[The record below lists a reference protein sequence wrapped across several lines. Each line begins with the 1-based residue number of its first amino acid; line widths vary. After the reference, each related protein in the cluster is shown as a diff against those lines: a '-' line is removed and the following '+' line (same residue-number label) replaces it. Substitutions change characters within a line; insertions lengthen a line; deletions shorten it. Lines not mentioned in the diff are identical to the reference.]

1 MRDNTQFIET
11 VIEAINAVRAAKGN
25 PRPIPR
31 DIGHTFG
38 LVLLKRL
45 EGYGFEIH
53 EPQKPL
59 IGGLNWVRK
68 GK

>member
-11 VIEAINAVRAAKGN
+11 VIEAINAVRASEGHA
-25 PRPIPR
+25 RPIRR
-31 DIGHTFG
+31 DLGYKFG

-45 EGYGFEIH
+45 EGYGFEIY